1 MPSFRRAHVLSCLT
15 LFFIIISAVPGVA
28 QGGETAQHSGEVN
41 LVVPPLTGATFLNG
55 LSGPTLLKIGD
66 AAVWIEAGELPPDIE
81 PWTGSVYVYVADVDA
96 TCARAVALGA
106 RVIAQP
112 EDKPY
117 AERQCGFTDAGG
129 NTWWVSTYLGD
140 NG

>member
-1 MPSFRRAHVLSCLT
+1 MKHVRNG
-15 LFFIIISAVPGVA
+15 FGAVRPYLQGPRQLPDFVQQVFGA
-28 QGGETAQHSGEVN
+28 QVIERHD
-41 LVVPPLTGATFLNG
+41 
-55 LSGPTLLKIGD
+55 SGPTLLKIGD
-66 AAVWIEAGELPPDIE
+66 GAVWIEAGELPPDIE

>member
-1 MPSFRRAHVLSCLT
+1 MNHVRNG
-15 LFFIIISAVPGVA
+15 FGAVRPYLQGPLQLPDFVQQVFGA
-28 QGGETAQHSGEVN
+28 QVIERHD
-41 LVVPPLTGATFLNG
+41 
-55 LSGPTLLKIGD
+55 SGPTLLKIGD
-66 AAVWIEAGELPPDIE
+66 GAVWIEAGELPLGIK

-96 TCARAVALGA
+96 VFARAVALGA
-106 RVIAQP
+106 GVIAEP
-112 EDKPY
+112 VDKPY

>member
-1 MPSFRRAHVLSCLT
+1 MNHVRNG
-15 LFFIIISAVPGVA
+15 FGAVRPYLQGPLQLPDFVQQVFGA
-28 QGGETAQHSGEVN
+28 QVIECHD
-41 LVVPPLTGATFLNG
+41 
-55 LSGPTLLKIGD
+55 SGPTLLKIGD
-66 AAVWIEAGELPPDIE
+66 GAVWIEAGELPPDIE

-106 RVIAQP
+106 RVIAEP

>member
-1 MPSFRRAHVLSCLT
+1 MNYVRNGFG
-15 LFFIIISAVPGVA
+15 AVRPYLQGPLQLPDFVQQVFGA
-28 QGGETAQHSGEVN
+28 QVIERHD
-41 LVVPPLTGATFLNG
+41 
-55 LSGPTLLKIGD
+55 SGPTLLKIGD
-66 AAVWIEAGELPPDIE
+66 GAVWIEAGELPPDIE

>member
-1 MPSFRRAHVLSCLT
+1 MQQVF
-15 LFFIIISAVPGVA
+15 GA
-28 QGGETAQHSGEVN
+28 QVIERHD
-41 LVVPPLTGATFLNG
+41 
-55 LSGPTLLKIGD
+55 SGPTLLKIGD
-66 AAVWIEAGELPPDIE
+66 GAVWIEAGDLPPAIK

>member
-1 MPSFRRAHVLSCLT
+1 M
-15 LFFIIISAVPGVA
+15 
-28 QGGETAQHSGEVN
+28 
-41 LVVPPLTGATFLNG
+41 
-55 LSGPTLLKIGD
+55 
-66 AAVWIEAGELPPDIE
+66 WIEAGELPPDIK

-96 TCARAVALGA
+96 VFARAWRSAPRDRA
-106 RVIAQP
+106 P